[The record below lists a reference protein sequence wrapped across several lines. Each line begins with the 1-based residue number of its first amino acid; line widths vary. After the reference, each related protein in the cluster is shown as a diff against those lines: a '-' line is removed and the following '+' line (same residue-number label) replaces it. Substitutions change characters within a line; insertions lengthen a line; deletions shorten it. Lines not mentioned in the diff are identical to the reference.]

1 MTGPIRV
8 SSRQGGGLG
17 PLAVVVVMVAVVAV
31 VALRQIGGS
40 SARPGASTAPD
51 TAAPAI
57 PTAAASTASASSAT
71 PAASGEVTPT
81 VVGKRTIDVANPTTL
96 SGVPLGD
103 LLSVS
108 PDGRNALLWSGT
120 PGSTLDQ
127 VELLSMPLTGGSPV
141 DLGTAGFQRAPD
153 SGEFTLALPAW
164 AADGM
169 SVAFENKSAG
179 TVVGIDGGAIATFA
193 ATPDAPISP
202 LSAGGFLVDAP
213 NGPAAVGGPGPA
225 HIPSAPSL
233 SGVAFFEDGSALVGS
248 DSSGAL
254 VWSSGSAS
262 KTIALSP
269 GGASHGWQLVA
280 RAPGSL
286 MLVPSFSR
294 LDRAE
299 IVDAQGNALLL
310 HLPDACGTPSVSD
323 DGAYAAYTVCDNS
336 GTSSSYGLRVVR
348 LSDGAAVDVGQAAA
362 SPRFIPGT
370 HRLAW
375 VTLQGSEPPTQ
386 YVLTVAQNEVLP

>member
-1 MTGPIRV
+1 MTGPIRE
-8 SSRQGGGLG
+8 SSRQGRKLG
-17 PLAVVVVMVAVVAV
+17 SLAVVAV
-31 VALRQIGGS
+31 AIIVVAAVAPRQIGSS
-40 SARPGASTAPD
+40 SAKPGASTAPD
-51 TAAPAI
+51 SAAPATA
-57 PTAAASTASASSAT
+57 TAAAWTGSTSSAT
-71 PAASGEVTPT
+71 PAASGVVTPT
-81 VVGKRTIDVANPTTL
+81 VVGTRAIDLANSITL
-96 SGVPLGD
+96 GGVPLGD

-108 PDGRNALLWSGT
+108 PDGQNALLWSGT
-120 PGSTLDQ
+120 PGGPLDQ
-127 VELLSMPLTGGSPV
+127 VELLSMPLGGGSQV
-141 DLGTAGFQRAPD
+141 DLGTGGFQRPPD

-164 AADGM
+164 AADGK
-169 SVAFENKSAG
+169 SVAFENKSVG
-179 TVVGIDGGAIATFA
+179 SVVGIDGRAIATFSA
-193 ATPDAPISP
+193 APDAPISP
-202 LSAGGFLVDAP
+202 LSAGGFLVDTA
-213 NGPAAVGGPGPA
+213 NGPAAVGGPGLV
-225 HIPSAPSL
+225 HIPAAPRL

-248 DSSGAL
+248 DSLGAL
-254 VWSSGSAS
+254 VWSNGNAS
-262 KTIALSP
+262 KTIAPSP

-280 RAPGSL
+280 RIPGSL

-323 DGAYAAYTVCDNS
+323 DAAYAAYTVCDNS
-336 GTSSSYGLRVVR
+336 GTSSSYGIRVVR

-375 VTLQGSEPPTQ
+375 MTLQGSEPPTQ